1 MKSIRNIDPIYLVGV
16 AIVLIALAVNG
27 KDNLTAMQQS
37 QATARAIAQQNQQTE
52 MEARLASASAQ
63 RQAEVAKQRYEA
75 GCQMTFA
82 SNAPGNFAAIQQ
94 GKPVVDAT
102 TGAPIADGAV
112 VCDSVGITAIIRNGV
127 ADSIAFSPD
136 RQVIRDAMKRYQDA
150 QYRAPGQ

>member
-1 MKSIRNIDPIYLVGV
+1 MKSIKNIDPIYLVGGAV
-16 AIVLIALAVNG
+16 VLIALAINAPS
-27 KDNLTAMQQS
+27 NFTAMQQN
-37 QATARAIAQQNQQTE
+37 QATARAIAQSNQE
-52 MEARLASASAQ
+52 AELRARLASASAQ
-63 RQAEVAKQRYEA
+63 RQAEVAKQRYQD

-94 GKPVVDAT
+94 GKPVLDGT

-112 VCDSVGITAIIRNGV
+112 VCDSVGITAIIRDGV
-127 ADSIAFSPD
+127 ASSIAFSPD